1 MFGLKKHVVH
11 IVKYRVVWF
20 ILSAILLTPGI
31 IAMIYSSVT
40 YPSHAPLKVGIDYTG
55 GTILQYG
62 LNQSVSNDDLTATRK
77 NLEKIGIENPY
88 LQILNVN
95 NIQQEKTKNNI
106 TSIIS
111 IRTKF
116 IGENTDD
123 VQNISN
129 ALKSQYENP
138 ELIQVSSVGP
148 TMGKELF
155 INSLIALT
163 LAILGIIIYLS
174 IRFKFEYALAAILG
188 LIHDTLFVC
197 GVFSILGLFYNVQID
212 GLFITAILT
221 VIGFSVHD
229 TIVVFDRIRENLRY
243 YSKKMSF
250 GEIVDA
256 SVNQTLARSINTSFT
271 TLITL
276 SALYFFG
283 GVTTKDFVLA
293 MILGILIGTYSS
305 IFFCSM
311 IVDLWNDNKNT
322 PKPVKEEIPA

>member
-1 MFGLKKHVVH
+1 MFTTNKQVIQV
-11 IVKYRVVWF
+11 VKYRVLWMIV
-20 ILSAILLTPGI
+20 SALLLIPGI
-31 IAMIYSSVT
+31 IAMVYSSVT
-40 YPSHAPLKVGIDYTG
+40 YPNHAPLKVGIDYTG

-62 LNQSVSNDDLTATRK
+62 LKQKVSNEDLTITRES
-77 NLEKIGIENPY
+77 LEKIGIDNPY

-95 NIQQEKTKNNI
+95 NTQQENTQNTI
-106 TSIIS
+106 ESIIS

-123 VQNISN
+123 VDNISN
-129 ALKSQYENP
+129 TLSQQYEDP

-155 INSLIALT
+155 KNSLIAMT
-163 LAILGIIIYLS
+163 LAFLGICVYLS
-174 IRFKFEYALAAILG
+174 VRFKFDYAIAALLG
-188 LIHDTLFVC
+188 IFHDVIFVV
-197 GVFSILGLFYNVQID
+197 GVFSILGLVYNVQID

-229 TIVVFDRIRENLRY
+229 TIVVFDRIRENIRY

-256 SVNQTLARSINTSFT
+256 SVNQTLARSINTSVT

-276 SALYFFG
+276 GALYFFG

-293 MILGILIGTYSS
+293 MILGIAIGTYSS
-305 IFFCSM
+305 IFFCSVL
-311 IVDLWNDNKNT
+311 VDFWNDKKT
-322 PKPVKEEIPA
+322 PQKAQ

>member
-1 MFGLKKHVVH
+1 MFTTNKQVIQV
-11 IVKYRVVWF
+11 VKYRVLWMIV
-20 ILSAILLTPGI
+20 SALLLIPGI
-31 IAMIYSSVT
+31 IAMVYSSVT
-40 YPSHAPLKVGIDYTG
+40 YPNHAPLKVGIDYTG

-62 LNQSVSNDDLTATRK
+62 LKQKVSNEDLTITRES
-77 NLEKIGIENPY
+77 LEKIGIDNPY

-95 NIQQEKTKNNI
+95 NTQQENTQNTI
-106 TSIIS
+106 ESIIS

-123 VQNISN
+123 VDNISN
-129 ALKSQYENP
+129 TLSQQYEDP

-155 INSLIALT
+155 KNSLIAMT
-163 LAILGIIIYLS
+163 LAFLGICVYLS
-174 IRFKFEYALAAILG
+174 VRFKFDYAIAALLG
-188 LIHDTLFVC
+188 IFHDVIFVV
-197 GVFSILGLFYNVQID
+197 GVFSILGLVYNVQID

-229 TIVVFDRIRENLRY
+229 TIVVFDRIRENIRY

-256 SVNQTLARSINTSFT
+256 SVNQTLARSINTSVT

-276 SALYFFG
+276 GALYFFG

-293 MILGILIGTYSS
+293 MILGIAIGTYSS
-305 IFFCSM
+305 IFFCSVL
-311 IVDLWNDNKNT
+311 IDFWNDKKT
-322 PKPVKEEIPA
+322 QPKAQ

>member
-1 MFGLKKHVVH
+1 MFTTNKQVIQV
-11 IVKYRVVWF
+11 VKYRVLWMIV
-20 ILSAILLTPGI
+20 SALLLIPGI
-31 IAMIYSSVT
+31 IAMVYSSVT
-40 YPSHAPLKVGIDYTG
+40 YPNHAPLKVGIDYTG

-62 LNQSVSNDDLTATRK
+62 LKQKVSNDDLTITRES
-77 NLEKIGIENPY
+77 LEKIGIDNPY

-95 NIQQEKTKNNI
+95 NTQQENTQNTI
-106 TSIIS
+106 ESIIS

-123 VQNISN
+123 VDNISN
-129 ALKSQYENP
+129 TLSQQYEDP

-155 INSLIALT
+155 KNSLIAIT
-163 LAILGIIIYLS
+163 LAFLGICVYLS
-174 IRFKFEYALAAILG
+174 VRFKFDYAIAALLG
-188 LIHDTLFVC
+188 IFHDVIFVV
-197 GVFSILGLFYNVQID
+197 GVFSILGLVYNVQID

-229 TIVVFDRIRENLRY
+229 TIVVFDRIRENIRY

-256 SVNQTLARSINTSFT
+256 SVNQTLARSINTSVT

-276 SALYFFG
+276 GALYFFG

-293 MILGILIGTYSS
+293 MILGIAIGTYSS
-305 IFFCSM
+305 IFFCSVL
-311 IVDLWNDNKNT
+311 IDFWNDK
-322 PKPVKEEIPA
+322 KIQQKAQ

>member
-1 MFGLKKHVVH
+1 MFSLKKRVVH
-11 IVKYRVVWF
+11 IVKYRVLWMV
-20 ILSAILLTPGI
+20 LSALLLIPGVV
-31 IAMIYSSVT
+31 AMVYSTTTTGS
-40 YPSHAPLKVGIDYTG
+40 PLKVGIDYTG

-62 LNQSVSNDDLTATRK
+62 LKQKISSEDLTVTRQ
-77 NLEKIGIENPY
+77 NLLGIGIENPY

-95 NIQQEKTKNNI
+95 NTQQENTQNVI
-106 TSIIS
+106 SSIIS

-116 IGENTDD
+116 IGEETDE
-123 VQNISN
+123 VQSITST
-129 ALKSQYENP
+129 LSTQYDSP

-155 INSLIALT
+155 KNSLIALT
-163 LAILGIIIYLS
+163 LAFLGICVYLS
-174 IRFKFEYALAAILG
+174 VRFRFDYALAALMGIF
-188 LIHDTLFVC
+188 HDVIFVI
-197 GVFSILGLFYNVQID
+197 GIFSILGLFYNVQID

-221 VIGFSVHD
+221 VVGFSVHD

-276 SALYFFG
+276 GALYFFG

-293 MILGILIGTYSS
+293 MILGIIIGTYSS
-305 IFFCSM
+305 IFFCSVL
-311 IVDLWNDNKNT
+311 VDFWNDKKTAGKSNNKET
-322 PKPVKEEIPA
+322 VAV